1 MKKQGFLKKYV
12 GDKAFYKMVLAVALP
27 IMVQNGI
34 TQFVNLL
41 DNLMVGAIGT
51 EQMSGVSICNQLIF
65 VFNLCIFGGHAG
77 AGIFGAQYFGKGDT
91 EGVRRVFRFK
101 LWVSLLLTVL
111 GAGILYI
118 FREPLI
124 SWFLHEGSEHG
135 DLAAT
140 LVYGKEYMQV
150 ILIGLLPFALCQ
162 AYSSTLRETQ
172 QPMLPMKAGIAA
184 VLVNL
189 VGNYILIYGKFG
201 APAMGVAGAA
211 VATVLSRFVELAI
224 VILASHRQPEKYPFT
239 KGLYRTLKV
248 PGELVG
254 SLVRKGFPLM
264 LNEALWSGGQTVM
277 TQLYSRRGLAVV
289 AALNISN
296 TVSNLFFIAFIALGN
311 AVGIV
316 IGGLLGADK
325 LEEARETNTR
335 MTAFSVAICTVLG
348 LILLCTAGLF
358 PMLYNTTEEVRSIAA
373 SFLRLTAVCMPIYAF
388 SNACYFTL
396 RSGGLVKL
404 TMLFDCGF
412 VWLISIPLTYS
423 LSVFT
428 GLPIVPIFAIVQ
440 ASELIKVLLGCTF
453 VRQGKWL
460 RNIVD
465 N

>member
-1 MKKQGFLKKYV
+1 M
-12 GDKAFYKMVLAVALP
+12 
-27 IMVQNGI
+27 
-34 TQFVNLL
+34 
-41 DNLMVGAIGT
+41 
-51 EQMSGVSICNQLIF
+51 
-65 VFNLCIFGGHAG
+65 
-77 AGIFGAQYFGKGDT
+77 
-91 EGVRRVFRFK
+91 
-101 LWVSLLLTVL
+101 
-111 GAGILYI
+111 
-118 FREPLI
+118 
-124 SWFLHEGSEHG
+124 
-135 DLAAT
+135 
-140 LVYGKEYMQV
+140 
-150 ILIGLLPFALCQ
+150 
-162 AYSSTLRETQ
+162 
-172 QPMLPMKAGIAA
+172 
-184 VLVNL
+184 
-189 VGNYILIYGKFG
+189 
-201 APAMGVAGAA
+201 
-211 VATVLSRFVELAI
+211 ELAI
-224 VILASHRQPEKYPFT
+224 VILTSHRQPEKYPFT

-335 MTAFSVAICTVLG
+335 MTAFSVVICAVLG

-440 ASELIKVLLGCTF
+440 ASELIKVLLGYTF